1 MEVST
6 QRQDRCVGAFGGH
19 HHAHSSSS
27 IVLVF
32 SQDHERV
39 PMLKWF
45 ISLLLIYSIVT
56 ISLHTPPVSKETW
69 IISPDG
75 RTASVTGRVRQPIW
89 IKLNLIW
96 WFLNDDESDPPDWQ
110 LPGKPFIIRQ
120 LSWYM
125 RNPLHNLGE
134 YVVGVADQNYAVV
147 GTAPV
152 YATIWSDV
160 DPITR
165 GWKISTIRIG
175 GLRLPFV
182 SYEND
187 YLIWYAGWQW
197 SGFFGFKFN
206 IKKSLFEFW

>member
-120 LSWYM
+120 LSW
-125 RNPLHNLGE
+125 
-134 YVVGVADQNYAVV
+134 
-147 GTAPV
+147 
-152 YATIWSDV
+152 
-160 DPITR
+160 
-165 GWKISTIRIG
+165 STLS
-175 GLRLPFV
+175 GLRIKTTRSWVRHRSTRQSGRMLIPSREAGRSQRSV
-182 SYEND
+182 SVGC
-187 YLIWYAGWQW
+187 A
-197 SGFFGFKFN
+197 FP
-206 IKKSLFEFW
+206 LFPMRTIT